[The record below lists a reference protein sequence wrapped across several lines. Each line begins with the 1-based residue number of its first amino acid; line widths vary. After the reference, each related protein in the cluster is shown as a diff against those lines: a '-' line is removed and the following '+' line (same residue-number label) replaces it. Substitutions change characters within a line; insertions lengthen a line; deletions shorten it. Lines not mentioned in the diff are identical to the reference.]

1 MAAVCVACGAMKIGA
16 WTPCSKCK
24 HDATTDT
31 GRARA
36 LLLSDRNLDAAG
48 LAAASASIKAGEGVT
63 YDEDKVREIAVGI
76 ATAPVPSRIG
86 LIMVTV
92 GFLLLVGAIG
102 LMVVLVIRWLI
113 SLAA

>member
-16 WTPCSKCK
+16 WTPCTTCK

-36 LLLSDRNLDAAG
+36 LLLSDRMLDRAG
-48 LAAASASIKAGEGVT
+48 LAAASAAIQAGEPPPL
-63 YDEDKVREIAVGI
+63 DETKVAEIAAGI
-76 ATAPVPSRIG
+76 AHAPVPSRIG
-86 LIMVTV
+86 MTMLVI
-92 GFLLLVGAIG
+92 GFLLLVGAVG
-102 LMVVLVIRWLI
+102 LMLVLVIRWLI